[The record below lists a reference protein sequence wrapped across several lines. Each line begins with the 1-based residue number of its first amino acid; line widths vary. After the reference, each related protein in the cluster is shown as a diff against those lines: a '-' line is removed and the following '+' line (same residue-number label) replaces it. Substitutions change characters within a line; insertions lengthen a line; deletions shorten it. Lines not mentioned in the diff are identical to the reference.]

1 MRICVTGGS
10 GFIGSYFVRSLTS
23 AGHSITILDLIA
35 PPRDYPAHRH
45 VRGDIREP
53 AAVRDALRGCDRLLH
68 LAAAHHD
75 FGIAHDTFYA
85 VNEQGARVLCD
96 GMDEAGVRDASF
108 YSTVAVYGDAAPPH
122 RENSPTSPNSP
133 YGGSKLAGEGVFE
146 QWTRTGGGRRCMV
159 IRPTVTFG
167 PRNFANMYS
176 LIRQIYRNRF
186 VQVGPGSNIKSL
198 SYVENIVAFTHY
210 LWDTAAANPGRP
222 AFDVYNFIDKPD
234 LTSRE
239 IAATIYEALGRR
251 APRVSFP
258 LWLALAGA
266 LPFDAVIKLT
276 GKNLPISGARI
287 RKLFNAQTKF
297 EADRVAESGFKPPVP
312 LREGIAR
319 MVRWYVEEGRHQS
332 AEWHLPP
339 AVAPKY
345 EPASQASSGEAP
357 RAALP
362 TPVRS

>member
-1 MRICVTGGS
+1 MNICVTGGS
-10 GFIGSYFVRSLTS
+10 GFIGSYFAQTLTQ
-23 AGHSITILDLIA
+23 AGHSLTILDLID
-35 PPRDYPAHRH
+35 PPRDCPKHRH
-45 VRGDIREP
+45 VRGDIRDP
-53 AAVRDALRGCDRLLH
+53 QAVREAMRGCDRLLH

-75 FGIAHDTFYA
+75 FGIAHDTFYS
-85 VNEQGARVLCD
+85 VNEEGARVLCAA
-96 GMDEAGVRDASF
+96 MDELGVRDASF
-108 YSTVAVYGDAAPPH
+108 YSTVAVYGDAPPPH
-122 RENSPTSPNSP
+122 REDSPTKPASP
-133 YGGSKLAGEGVFE
+133 YGGSKLAGERVFDA
-146 QWTRTGGGRRCMV
+146 WTQQGDGRRCIV

-176 LIRQIYRNRF
+176 LIRQIHRKHF

-234 LTSRE
+234 LTSRQ
-239 IAATIYEALGRR
+239 IAETIYEALGRK
-251 APRVSFP
+251 APRITFP
-258 LWLALAGA
+258 LWVALAGA
-266 LPFDAVIKLT
+266 LPFDAVIKTT

-297 EADRVAESGFKPPVP
+297 EADRVAESGFTPPVP

-319 MVRWYVEEGRHQS
+319 MVRWYVDEGREQS

-339 AVAPKY
+339 A
-345 EPASQASSGEAP
+345 E
-357 RAALP
+357 
-362 TPVRS
+362 PVRLGAPITAEA